1 MKHYEVVLTEEALDD
16 LMRLQAFAIERELAS
31 HTPDLDVVERQ
42 RDAINHALKLLA
54 FSPLSCRKAARAANP
69 RQRELVIPFG
79 HTGLIAAF
87 EVHGNTV
94 YVGAMRHQLE
104 QDLRR

>member
-1 MKHYEVVLTEEALDD
+1 VQHYEVVLTEEALGD
-16 LMRLQAFAIERELAS
+16 LMRLQAVAIERALSS

-42 RDAINHALKLLA
+42 RDAIDHALKLIA

-79 HTGLIAAF
+79 QTGLIAAF
-87 EVHGNTV
+87 ETRGNTV
-94 YVGAMRHQLE
+94 HVGAMRHQLE